1 MAILVTVEEREF
13 MLNEMRFFL
22 DMMYI
27 STDALSRGDMATV
40 ARAARR
46 RGTEEMAREPRGLY
60 EKLMPAY
67 RISIEE
73 TRKQIDQLADD
84 AEKVGEPQATIKRFS
99 QILYQCNFCH
109 STFQLR
115 IAASRP

>member
-1 MAILVTVEEREF
+1 MAILVTAEEREL

-99 QILYQCNFCH
+99 LILYQCNFCH

-115 IAASRP
+115 IAAGRP